1 MDELDRLVKA
11 VEMLKQSVEIM
22 VERFEQLFQLQEAQV
37 KVLPQLAEHLT
48 STKDNLEIMHEAF
61 VQSLDQLEQTTDDL
75 ASATAGLLVIQQQ
88 QNSQEAED
96 QGQ

>member
-1 MDELDRLVKA
+1 MEEIDRLVKA

-37 KVLPQLAEHLT
+37 KVLPQLAEQLT

-61 VQSLDQLEQTTDDL
+61 VQSLDSLERTTDDL

-88 QNSQEAED
+88 QNAETAED

>member
-1 MDELDRLVKA
+1 MEEIDRLVKA
-11 VEMLKQSVEIM
+11 IEMMRQSIEIM
-22 VERFEQLFQLQEAQV
+22 LQRSDQLFKMQEDQV
-37 KVLPQLAEHLT
+37 RVLPQLAEQLT

-88 QNSQEAED
+88 QNSQEAEN